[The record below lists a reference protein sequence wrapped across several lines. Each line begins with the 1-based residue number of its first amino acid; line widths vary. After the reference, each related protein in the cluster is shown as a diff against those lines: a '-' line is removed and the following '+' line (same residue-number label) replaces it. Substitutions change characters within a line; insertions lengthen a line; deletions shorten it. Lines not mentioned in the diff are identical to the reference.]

1 MLRVKPSSLARVLR
15 AFERRLASSATA
27 EPFSSG
33 TSCGYIEDMYAAWL
47 KDPNSVHQSWN
58 SYFSRVVAGAAPGQ
72 AYTSPF
78 AAGVSSSSSS
88 LALQPS
94 RRVSADGVVE
104 HFADEKSIE
113 DHLAVQAI
121 IRSYQA
127 RGHNV
132 ARLDPLDITR
142 GSLQGSAGSTAILNK
157 DLSAIAKE
165 DMEKRFRLPQTT
177 LIGGEEVELQLKEII
192 NRLENVYCKYI
203 GAEFMFIN
211 NHEQCE
217 WLREKFETPGVMS
230 ITPDEKRLLL
240 ARLIRSTRFEEFL
253 ARKWSAEKRF
263 GLEGAEVMIPA
274 MKTVIDVSS
283 DLGVESF
290 NIGMPHRGRLNVL
303 ANVARKPLENLFCQF
318 DSKLKAMDEG
328 SGDVKYHLGM
338 CHERINRLN
347 NKKVKISVLANP
359 SHLEAVDP
367 VCQGKTYSEQFYRG
381 DKDGKKVM
389 SILLHGDAAFCGQGV
404 VLETF
409 HLSDLPNYSTHGTVH
424 IVVNNQVGFTTDPR
438 VARSSPYCTDV
449 ARVVN
454 APILHV
460 NADHPEEVIHVARVA
475 AEWRAKFGKDV
486 VIDLVC
492 YRRNGHNEMDE
503 PMFTQPLMYKKI
515 KEHKNVLQLY
525 LEKLISEGTVTQ
537 AEYDEESQRYDKV
550 CEDAF
555 TNAKS
560 VKGVRNRDWLDS
572 PWDGFFEGR
581 DAMKAPAT
589 SVTLDRLNKI
599 GQVFSTVPQGFKLHP
614 GLKRTLRGRA
624 ELLEHE
630 QADWAMGEAF
640 AFGSLL
646 TEGYHVRLSGQDVER
661 GTFSHRHHVLHDQE
675 KDLATYVPLNNIEQG
690 QATYTV
696 CNSSLSE
703 YAVMGFELGYSL
715 NDPNALIMWEA
726 QFGDFNNT
734 AQCIID
740 QFVSSG
746 QQKWVRQ
753 SGLVLLLPHGYE
765 GMGPEHSS
773 ARLERFLQMSNDD
786 PDHIPVLD
794 EDFMM
799 QQLHDINWFVC
810 NVTTPANYF
819 HLMRRQVLL
828 PFRKPLVLMTPKSL
842 LRLPEARSSF
852 AEMTGDSSFQRLIP
866 DQGPP
871 AKADP
876 KEVVKLL
883 LCTGKVYYELVKER
897 ERTGQ
902 DDTIAICRVEQISPF
917 PYDLVLKELNKYP
930 FARVQWVQEEH
941 KNMGSWFYV
950 QPRVNNLIRSH
961 CPDRTHRHVSY
972 AGRPPSASAAA
983 GNKQLHL
990 MEIAQFL
997 KDAMSPV

>member
-1 MLRVKPSSLARVLR
+1 
-15 AFERRLASSATA
+15 
-27 EPFSSG
+27 
-33 TSCGYIEDMYAAWL
+33 
-47 KDPNSVHQSWN
+47 
-58 SYFSRVVAGAAPGQ
+58 
-72 AYTSPF
+72 
-78 AAGVSSSSSS
+78 
-88 LALQPS
+88 
-94 RRVSADGVVE
+94 
-104 HFADEKSIE
+104 
-113 DHLAVQAI
+113 
-121 IRSYQA
+121 
-127 RGHNV
+127 
-132 ARLDPLDITR
+132 
-142 GSLQGSAGSTAILNK
+142 
-157 DLSAIAKE
+157 
-165 DMEKRFRLPQTT
+165 
-177 LIGGEEVELQLKEII
+177 
-192 NRLENVYCKYI
+192 
-203 GAEFMFIN
+203 
-211 NHEQCE
+211 
-217 WLREKFETPGVMS
+217 
-230 ITPDEKRLLL
+230 
-240 ARLIRSTRFEEFL
+240 
-253 ARKWSAEKRF
+253 
-263 GLEGAEVMIPA
+263 
-274 MKTVIDVSS
+274 
-283 DLGVESF
+283 
-290 NIGMPHRGRLNVL
+290 
-303 ANVARKPLENLFCQF
+303 
-318 DSKLKAMDEG
+318 
-328 SGDVKYHLGM
+328 
-338 CHERINRLN
+338 
-347 NKKVKISVLANP
+347 
-359 SHLEAVDP
+359 
-367 VCQGKTYSEQFYRG
+367 
-381 DKDGKKVM
+381 
-389 SILLHGDAAFCGQGV
+389 
-404 VLETF
+404 
-409 HLSDLPNYSTHGTVH
+409 
-424 IVVNNQVGFTTDPR
+424 
-438 VARSSPYCTDV
+438 
-449 ARVVN
+449 
-454 APILHV
+454 
-460 NADHPEEVIHVARVA
+460 PEEVIHVARVA

>member
-1 MLRVKPSSLARVLR
+1 
-15 AFERRLASSATA
+15 
-27 EPFSSG
+27 
-33 TSCGYIEDMYAAWL
+33 
-47 KDPNSVHQSWN
+47 
-58 SYFSRVVAGAAPGQ
+58 
-72 AYTSPF
+72 
-78 AAGVSSSSSS
+78 
-88 LALQPS
+88 
-94 RRVSADGVVE
+94 
-104 HFADEKSIE
+104 
-113 DHLAVQAI
+113 
-121 IRSYQA
+121 A

-157 DLSAIAKE
+157 DLSAIE
-165 DMEKRFRLPQTT
+165 C
-177 LIGGEEVELQLKEII
+177 VLQIY
-192 NRLENVYCKYI
+192 RASSC
-203 GAEFMFIN
+203 FIN

-230 ITPDEKRLLL
+230 ITPDEKR
-240 ARLIRSTRFEEFL
+240 AAAGPADRFYRFEEFL
-253 ARKWSAEKRF
+253 ARKEWSAERAVRP
-263 GLEGAEVMIPA
+263 GGRRGDDPGHEDRDWTCPRTWAWRASTSACPTA
-274 MKTVIDVSS
+274 
-283 DLGVESF
+283 
-290 NIGMPHRGRLNVL
+290 GRLNVL
-303 ANVARKPLENLFCQF
+303 ANVARKPLENCSASSTPS
-318 DSKLKAMDEG
+318 SKPWTRAPAN
-328 SGDVKYHLGM
+328 VKYHLATRG
-338 CHERINRLN
+338 RDRLACWLIRLTWSGGPG
-347 NKKVKISVLANP
+347 VSGQDLLGSSTEATRTARRSCP
-359 SHLEAVDP
+359 S
-367 VCQGKTYSEQFYRG
+367 C
-381 DKDGKKVM
+381 
-389 SILLHGDAAFCGQGV
+389 LHGDAAFLRPGRRVGDFPFC
-404 VLETF
+404 
-409 HLSDLPNYSTHGTVH
+409 SDLPNYSTHGTVH
-424 IVVNNQVGFTTDPR
+424 IVGFTTDPR

-449 ARVVN
+449 AR
-454 APILHV
+454 
-460 NADHPEEVIHVARVA
+460 EVIHVARVA
-475 AEWRAKFGKDV
+475 ASGAGQIRKDV

-503 PMFTQPLMYKKI
+503 PMFTQRLMYKKI
-515 KEHKNVLQLY
+515 KGAQN
-525 LEKLISEGTVTQ
+525 EGTVTQ

-555 TNAKS
+555 TNAKPRRDES
-560 VKGVRNRDWLDS
+560 SGYISDVGQAEQDRPGVLHRAAGLQ
-572 PWDGFFEGR
+572 
-581 DAMKAPAT
+581 T
-589 SVTLDRLNKI
+589 S
-599 GQVFSTVPQGFKLHP
+599 SW
-614 GLKRTLRGRA
+614 LKRTLRGRA
-624 ELLEHE
+624 ELLGSTSRPTGP
-630 QADWAMGEAF
+630 WAKPSPF
-640 AFGSLL
+640 AACSRGLPCRCRP
-646 TEGYHVRLSGQDVER
+646 GRRQR

-740 QFVSSG
+740 QFRPAEVGSPERPG
-746 QQKWVRQ
+746 AAAAAR
-753 SGLVLLLPHGYE
+753 LRRHG
-765 GMGPEHSS
+765 PPSTAPPASS
-773 ARLERFLQMSNDD
+773 ASCRCPTTTLITS
-786 PDHIPVLD
+786 PCCD

-799 QQLHDINWFVC
+799 QQLPTDIKTGSC
-810 NVTTPANYF
+810 ATSPHRPNYF

-876 KEVVKLL
+876 KES
-883 LCTGKVYYELVKER
+883 EE
-897 ERTGQ
+897 
-902 DDTIAICRVEQISPF
+902 
-917 PYDLVLKELNKYP
+917 ELNKYP